1 MTLEEVRLQV
11 TWIRYTHA
19 AKLVRAAN
27 AVHRVLES
35 PSGVYA
41 PRSGSESMC
50 VTPDSASSRANSL
63 ASRELATDVP
73 TVAWDEPATPVLSVT
88 EAWDSYNDEY
98 DSAA

>member
-1 MTLEEVRLQV
+1 MQV
-11 TWIRYTHA
+11 ARIRYAHA

-27 AVHRVLES
+27 AVDRVLES

-50 VTPDSASSRANSL
+50 VAPGSASSRANSL

-73 TVAWDEPATPVLSVT
+73 TVAWDEPATPVVPEI
-88 EAWDSYNDEY
+88 EA
-98 DSAA
+98 